1 MFKVVALCC
10 IVGIASGAAAP
21 VRAQAQE
28 PLAESSHEPAQS
40 VPAESLPLGPRS
52 ERSLHSAERE
62 SRSLAAQDS
71 ARSGL
76 GLSRTLASLVVV
88 VGLAYIGALVWKRIA
103 TRRGGLMAALGA
115 AGRAPSGVLE
125 ILARYPVA
133 RTQRLVLLRV
143 GRRVLLVCQSSSVR
157 SGSGAMV
164 TLAEI
169 SDPDEVATILRAVRQ
184 SDGESSVSAFKAA
197 MVELDQQAPVQP
209 AESELRFTTAEGDSV
224 EWRDERI
231 QIPTRSASEDVEP
244 DPAIGRLR
252 ARLAAMREKGTLA

>member
-1 MFKVVALCC
+1 MFKVGTMCCVVAL
-10 IVGIASGAAAP
+10 ASAAAAP
-21 VRAQAQE
+21 AW
-28 PLAESSHEPAQS
+28 SHSDLLVSEISREPANIA
-40 VPAESLPLGPRS
+40 PPESRPLGTRTERGSQS
-52 ERSLHSAERE
+52 EDRE
-62 SRSLAAQDS
+62 SRSIAQG
-71 ARSGL
+71 ATKGGL

-88 VGLAYIGALVWKRIA
+88 VGLAYIGALAWKRIA

-143 GRRVLLVCQSSSVR
+143 GRRVLLVCQSSGAR
-157 SGSGAMV
+157 SGSGAMA

-169 SDPDEVATILRAVRQ
+169 SDPDEVATILCAIRQ

-197 MVELDQQAPVQP
+197 MVELDQQAPSQP
-209 AESELRFTTAEGDSV
+209 AEAELRFTTAEGDSV
-224 EWRDERI
+224 EWGDERI
-231 QIPTRSASEDVEP
+231 QIPLRSTPADPES